1 MKQLTLEDVV
11 GSFDYTATSTVDKF
25 LKCNSVMT
33 YSVEFYDKDEKWKL
47 RWFEAKSE
55 GKAIEMAKKKHG
67 KIRGHQKVLYLKH
80 VTFHKGIIKLF
91 IYYV

>member
-11 GSFDYTATSTVDKF
+11 GSFDYRAKSTADKF
-25 LKCNSVMT
+25 LQRDTSVMT

-55 GKAIEMAKKKHG
+55 SEAIGMAKEKYG
-67 KIRGHQKVLYLKH
+67 RIQVIRTYISDRSLAEIMELD
-80 VTFHKGIIKLF
+80 
-91 IYYV
+91 

>member
-11 GSFDYTATSTVDKF
+11 GSLDYTATNTAEKF
-25 LKCNSVMT
+25 LKRNSVMT

-55 GKAIEMAKKKHG
+55 SEAIEMAKQKYG
-67 KIRGHQKVLYLKH
+67 KIQ
-80 VTFHKGIIKLF
+80 IITTYISDRTLEE
-91 IYYV
+91 IMNLD

>member
-11 GSFDYTATSTVDKF
+11 GSFDYTATSTADKF
-25 LKCNSVMT
+25 LKRNSVMT

-55 GKAIEMAKKKHG
+55 SEAIEMAKRKYG
-67 KIRGHQKVLYLKH
+67 KIQ
-80 VTFHKGIIKLF
+80 IITTYISDRSLEE
-91 IYYV
+91 IMNLD